1 MSAKLYDCFTF
12 FNELDILELRL
23 RELDALV
30 HRFVL
35 VEAHITFTGHA
46 KPLHFALNAAR
57 FGPWLDR
64 IIHIVVDDFP
74 LGMTNPWQR
83 EAFQRNAVARGLLH
97 AQPGDLV
104 LVSDVDEIPKPE
116 ILAGALADPATG
128 RAVTT
133 FECEVFAYYLN
144 LRGSPPLYSLVAPRL
159 IAMRYFYG
167 AENLRRHKPVWRRRN
182 NFGPLG
188 RMVIAARLL
197 VATGNLLRNV
207 ILRNSC
213 WHFTF
218 LGGPDKVRLKLA
230 SYSHTE
236 LATDDLLN
244 GTKIEELMAAQRL
257 IHWENSR
264 MVAAAIDHT
273 MPKSVR
279 DNPARY
285 ASLLLPAAP

>member
-1 MSAKLYDCFTF
+1 MSVKLYDCFTF

-35 VEAHITFTGHA
+35 VEANTTFTGQA

-57 FGPWLDR
+57 FGPWIDR

-74 LGMTNPWQR
+74 IGMTDPWQR
-83 EAFQRNAVARGLLH
+83 EAFQRNAIIRGLPL

-116 ILAGALADPATG
+116 ILARALADPATA

-133 FECEVFAYYLN
+133 FECEIFAYYLN
-144 LRGSPPLYSLVAPRL
+144 LRGSPPLHSLVGPRL
-159 IAMRYFYG
+159 IAMRCFHG
-167 AENLRRHKPVWRRRN
+167 AENLRRHKPAWRRRN
-182 NFGPLG
+182 NFGPVG
-188 RMVIAARLL
+188 RMVVAARLL
-197 VATGNLLRNV
+197 VATGNLLRSV

-218 LGGPDKVRLKLA
+218 MGGPDKVRLKLA
-230 SYSHTE
+230 AYSHTE
-236 LATDDLLN
+236 LATADLLN
-244 GTKIEELMAAQRL
+244 GTKIEELMAARCL

-273 MPKSVR
+273 MPRSLQ

-285 ASLLLPAAP
+285 AALLLPAAP

>member
-1 MSAKLYDCFTF
+1 MSARLYDCFTF

-35 VEAHITFTGHA
+35 VEANMTFTGNP

-57 FGPWLDR
+57 FAAWIDK

-74 LGMTNPWQR
+74 IGMTDPWQR
-83 EAFQRNAVARGLLH
+83 EAFQRNAIARGLAH
-97 AQPGDLV
+97 AHPGDMV

-116 ILAGALADPATG
+116 FLARALADPASA

-133 FECEVFAYYLN
+133 FECEVFVYYLN
-144 LRGSPPLYSLVAPRL
+144 LRGCPPLYSLVGPRL
-159 IAMRYFYG
+159 IARRYFHG

-188 RMVIAARLL
+188 NIVIAARLL
-197 VATGNLLRNV
+197 VATGARLRNV

-236 LATDDLLN
+236 LASDDLLN
-244 GTKIEELMAAQRL
+244 GTKVEELMAAHRL
-257 IHWENSR
+257 IHWENTR
-264 MVAAAIDHT
+264 MVEAAIDHT
-273 MPKSVR
+273 MPKTLQ
-279 DNPARY
+279 DQPARF
-285 ASLLLPAAP
+285 AALMMPAKP